1 MAQKITAALVK
12 QLREMTDSPMMEC
25 KKALVETDG
34 DIEAAVDVLRTRG
47 LAAAAK
53 KAGRET
59 NEGTVGAY
67 VSEDGTKGALVEVRC
82 ETDFV
87 GTNPKFT
94 GFAREVAAIVA
105 EQNPSTTEEL
115 LALPMN
121 GTTVQEELTEL
132 IHIIKE
138 NMKLGRF
145 ARREGN
151 AISSYVHLGGKIGV
165 LTEFAV
171 GKADTAASDTFK
183 SFAHDVAMQVA
194 AGAPAVAICATRDQ
208 VPAEVVEHEK
218 AIYKEQAAQSG
229 KPEEIQERMATGRLE
244 KFYKQTVL
252 CEQEFIKDSSMTIS
266 DYIEKTAKELDD
278 QISVVGFERFV
289 LGEE

>member
-53 KAGRET
+53 KA
-59 NEGTVGAY
+59 
-67 VSEDGTKGALVEVRC
+67 
-82 ETDFV
+82 
-87 GTNPKFT
+87 T
-94 GFAREVAAIVA
+94 GFAREVAKVVV
-105 EQNPSTTEEL
+105 ENNPSTAEEL
-115 LALPMN
+115 LALPMG

-145 ARREGN
+145 VRREGN
-151 AISSYVHLGGKIGV
+151 AVS
-165 LTEFAV
+165 
-171 GKADTAASDTFK
+171 
-183 SFAHDVAMQVA
+183 
-194 AGAPAVAICATRDQ
+194 TRDQ

-218 AIYKEQAAQSG
+218 SIYKEQAAQSG

-252 CEQEFIKDSSMTIS
+252 CEQEFIKDSSMTVA
-266 DYIEKTAKELDD
+266 DYVEKTAKSLDD
-278 QISVVGFERFV
+278 EIAVAGFERFV